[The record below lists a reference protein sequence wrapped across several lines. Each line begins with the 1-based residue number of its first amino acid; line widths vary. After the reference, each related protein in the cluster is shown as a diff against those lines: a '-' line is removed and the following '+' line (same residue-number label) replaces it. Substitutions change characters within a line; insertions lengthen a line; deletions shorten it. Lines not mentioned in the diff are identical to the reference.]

1 MTKALLPPT
10 ATGARAR
17 LIEAAG
23 ELFGE
28 RGYQGATAREIT
40 LKAEV
45 NVAAINYYFQDKE
58 ALYWEVLRHAVQASL
73 KSDAPFADELP
84 AEEKLTAFVT
94 EFLGNMLDPKRP
106 DWHGKLIAREMSS
119 PTRLL
124 DILVESVIRPK
135 GEMIRKVIRELGR
148 FKFSDEQVAL
158 ICASI
163 MGQCLYYRQNR
174 PVVERLYPDLLKGPN
189 SISRLAQHISRFSLA
204 AIKGLSDDQ

>member
-1 MTKALLPPT
+1 MTKALLPPP

-73 KSDAPFADELP
+73 KSDAPFPEDLP
-84 AEEKLTAFVT
+84 AEKKLTAFVT
-94 EFLGNMLDPKRP
+94 EFLGKVLDPKRP

-135 GEMIRKVIRELGR
+135 GDILRQVIRDLGQS
-148 FKFSDEQVAL
+148 KFTEEQVAL

-163 MGQCLYYRQNR
+163 MGQCIYYRQNR
-174 PVVERLYPDLLKGPN
+174 PVVERLYPDLLKGKDA
-189 SISRLAQHISRFSLA
+189 ISKLAQHISKFSLA
-204 AIKGLSDDQ
+204 AIKGLSHDQ